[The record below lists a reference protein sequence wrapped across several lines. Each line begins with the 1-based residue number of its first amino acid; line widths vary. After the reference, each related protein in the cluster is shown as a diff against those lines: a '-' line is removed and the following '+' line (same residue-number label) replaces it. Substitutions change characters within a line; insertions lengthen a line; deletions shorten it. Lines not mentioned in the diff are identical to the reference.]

1 VSRAG
6 CAGNHTVVGR
16 KLARARGGSAFCD
29 SRRTLEVDVYL
40 PEYFRETRLPVL
52 QAFVERHPLATL
64 VAVTADG
71 LTANHVP
78 LLAQLSDAGDS
89 TLRGHIARANSL
101 WRDLP
106 SGAPVLAIFSGADSY
121 VSPSWYPSKRQH
133 GKVVPTW
140 NYATV
145 HVNGNIRFIEDPAW
159 LRELVTS
166 LTDTH
171 ERDRADRWHVSDAPA
186 DYIDTMLR
194 AIVGLEISVT
204 GIVAKFK
211 GSQNRSAADR
221 AAVAAALRAQGESAE
236 AVAEIAPS
244 PDGAAAG

>member
-1 VSRAG
+1 
-6 CAGNHTVVGR
+6 
-16 KLARARGGSAFCD
+16 
-29 SRRTLEVDVYL
+29 VYV
-40 PEYFRETRLPVL
+40 PEYFSETRVEVL

-64 VAVTADG
+64 VAVTGDG

-78 LLAQLSDAGDS
+78 LLAQLSGAGGG

-101 WRDLP
+101 WRGLQ

-121 VSPSWYPSKRQH
+121 VSPRWYPSKREH

-159 LRELVTS
+159 LRQLVTS

-171 ERDRADRWHVSDAPA
+171 ERDRADRWHVSDAPQ
-186 DYIDTMLR
+186 DYVDAMLR

-204 GIVAKFK
+204 RLVGKFK
-211 GSQNRSAADR
+211 GSQNRPAADR
-221 AAVAAALRAQGESAE
+221 AAVAAALRAQGYGND
-236 AVAEIAPS
+236 AVAEIAPNA
-244 PDGAAAG
+244 DGAAPG